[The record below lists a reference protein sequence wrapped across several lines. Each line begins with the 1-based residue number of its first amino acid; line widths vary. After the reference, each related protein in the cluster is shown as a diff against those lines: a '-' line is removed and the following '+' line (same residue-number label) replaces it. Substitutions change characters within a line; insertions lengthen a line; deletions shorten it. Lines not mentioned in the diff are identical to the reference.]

1 MCFSTHTHMKS
12 HPSLP
17 LFPNSVY
24 IRYQFRFTQ
33 EFTLMSFIIFPS
45 SPTFYLGLF
54 SFCLKYYLASFLCQ
68 CAGDNFIGFVWLERS
83 LHVTFIFEIV
93 SPPGEFYIA
102 VITSFSSWKVAIC
115 SGFFVSHCFCWK
127 VRCPFYSSLFEYLF
141 LLFFF

>member
-1 MCFSTHTHMKS
+1 MCFSRHTHMKS

-24 IRYQFRFTQ
+24 IRYPFRFTQ

-93 SPPGEFYIA
+93 SPPGEFYIG
-102 VITSFSSWKVAIC
+102 SYYFFQLLENSNLL
-115 SGFFVSHCFCWK
+115 GFFCL
-127 VRCPFYSSLFEYLF
+127 PLF
-141 LLFFF
+141 LLKSQMPLLFFLI